1 MKGELERL
9 QLAIERLKGKEL
21 EGMSFP
27 DLISLEN
34 QLNESLHSVKDQKT
48 QILLNQIERSRI
60 QVRTELLK
68 CQNHCYYQFV
78 YNVESQHSCFV
89 SLSLIGEKSIG
100 RKPNLA
106 QTGKDSSKPLY

>member
-34 QLNESLHSVKDQKT
+34 QLNESLHSVKDQKVKT
-48 QILLNQIERSRI
+48 
-60 QVRTELLK
+60 K
-68 CQNHCYYQFV
+68 Y
-78 YNVESQHSCFV
+78 
-89 SLSLIGEKSIG
+89 
-100 RKPNLA
+100 
-106 QTGKDSSKPLY
+106 